1 MDPTDRN
8 SIDSKSKRLVT
19 TALHPGVYAALIA
32 LSLWFVVW
40 VWSFLGGGET
50 GYLLFVV
57 SGFIGVVI
65 ALQLILS
72 RVTRPSENSNQNTAA
87 ADAKYAPSLRDWL
100 RGDFDIQEG
109 PLRST
114 EAAIIII
121 LPIAAAAIGM
131 MAFGI
136 EFQIV
141 EHAGV

>member
-1 MDPTDRN
+1 MDSTGQNYMDN
-8 SIDSKSKRLVT
+8 KAKRLVT
-19 TALHPGVYAALIA
+19 SGLHPGVYVALIA

-50 GYLLFVV
+50 SYLLFVV

-72 RVTRPSENSNQNTAA
+72 LVTRPSETTSQNTAA
-87 ADAKYAPSLRDWL
+87 ADAKEPLSLRDWL
-100 RGDFDIQEG
+100 RGEFDIQDG
-109 PLRST
+109 PLSSA
-114 EAAIIII
+114 EAAIIIL

>member
-1 MDPTDRN
+1 MDSTDQN
-8 SIDSKSKRLVT
+8 YMDNKAKRLVT
-19 TALHPGVYAALIA
+19 SGLHPGVYVALIA

-50 GYLLFVV
+50 SYLLFVV

-72 RVTRPSENSNQNTAA
+72 LVTRPSETTSQNTAA
-87 ADAKYAPSLRDWL
+87 ADAKEPPSLRDWL
-100 RGDFDIQEG
+100 RGDFDIQDG
-109 PLRST
+109 PLSSA
-114 EAAIIII
+114 EAAIIIL